1 MKLTKW
7 VLLGVAG
14 LALVFLPRRSS
25 PNPKANHT
33 KANHDKSNSPL
44 YKDASTPMMKETA
57 IENNADDHN
66 KTAD

>member
-7 VLLGVAG
+7 ALLGVAG

-25 PNPKANHT
+25 PNPKANH
-33 KANHDKSNSPL
+33 DKSNSPL
-44 YKDASTPMMKETA
+44 YKDSDTPMIKETA

>member
-25 PNPKANHT
+25 PKTLAQGTKHT
-33 KANHDKSNSPL
+33 NQTTHDHR
-44 YKDASTPMMKETA
+44 TQ
-57 IENNADDHN
+57 N
-66 KTAD
+66 KQEHDEM